1 MIKDFDF
8 HDFVTIW
15 NHLENYK
22 HDRGCFKINLRQNGV
37 LHEDVGVSHLQ
48 SRPPPDPDP
57 SDLFGQRVTSTNIKK
72 RPGLDR
78 VTRAEVVQGVVLQAL
93 GLASL
98 VGQSMTMW
106 MLIMV
111 INTMIAVMVIRR

>member
-1 MIKDFDF
+1 M
-8 HDFVTIW
+8 
-15 NHLENYK
+15 
-22 HDRGCFKINLRQNGV
+22 
-37 LHEDVGVSHLQ
+37 
-48 SRPPPDPDP
+48 
-57 SDLFGQRVTSTNIKK
+57 
-72 RPGLDR
+72 
-78 VTRAEVVQGVVLQAL
+78 TRAEVVQGVVLQAL